1 MLYWIKFL
9 HRRACSLYALLL
21 SLVAHVYLLSAF
33 GLSEGWALPS
43 TVSLKQ
49 AGVFSVQ
56 LISTDRN
63 NSGHAAGAQV
73 EIEGMREATEPEAK
87 SKEMVLPVPRSPDIV
102 PWLHLPVKVQTEPH
116 YFRASELTQ
125 KPVFLDGVPDNLY
138 LTVPGEASQT
148 AVLKLLI
155 NERGEVDRV
164 LVDDSGLSIEAEKL
178 LVEVFSG
185 AKFYPGKIGESPV
198 KSQLKIETVLES
210 AVNDKDR
217 D

>member
-1 MLYWIKFL
+1 M
-9 HRRACSLYALLL
+9 
-21 SLVAHVYLLSAF
+21 
-33 GLSEGWALPS
+33 PS
-43 TVSLKQ
+43 TVSLEQ

-56 LISTDRN
+56 LVSTDRN
-63 NSGHAAGAQV
+63 NSGHVAGANV
-73 EIEGMREATEPEAK
+73 ELEGMREATEPEAK
-87 SKEMVLPVPRSPDIV
+87 SREIVFPVPRPPEIV

-116 YFRASELTQ
+116 YFRGSELTQ
-125 KPVFLDGVPDNLY
+125 KPVFFDGVPDSLY

-178 LVEVFSG
+178 LIEVFSR

-210 AVNDKDR
+210 VVNDKDR